1 MPLSWNEIRDR
12 AVAFSREWKD
22 ETSEDAEA
30 KTFWDE
36 FFHVFG
42 ITRRRVASFEKPA
55 IKSDGKGGF
64 IDLLWK
70 GVLLVEHKSR
80 GRDLDRAFNQATDYF
95 HGLKERDLPRYVVVS
110 DFARIRLYD
119 LDSDEDPIE
128 FPLKE
133 LHKNIR
139 LFGFIAG
146 YQTKSYPPQ
155 DQANIEAAEK
165 LGKLHDLLKDAGYE
179 GHPLELFLVRILFCL
194 FAEDNAIFERQQF
207 REWIEQRTAE
217 DGSDL
222 GPLLAQ
228 LFQVLNTP
236 EDHRQRNLDEHLAAF
251 RYINGKLFEESIP
264 LASLDRRMRE
274 VILECSGLDW
284 SRISPAIFGALF
296 QSIMDKNARRNL
308 GAHYTSEPN
317 ILKALQPLFLDSLH
331 VEFERVRRD
340 SKRLGEF
347 HAKLRTIRVLDP
359 ACGCGNFLVIAYRE
373 LRLLE
378 LDVLREIFKHTLEG
392 QLTVSTIVFVDVDQ
406 FYGIEIEEFPVQIA
420 QVALWMTDH
429 QMNQLVSAEFG
440 QYFARLPLKKA
451 PSIVHGN
458 ALQLDWKEIVAPK
471 DLSYIVGNPPFVG
484 AMVMSDAQRKDVATV
499 FSGVKGAGILDYVA
513 GWYLKAAEF
522 VTAGKLPDSIRCAF
536 VSTNSIAQGE
546 QVGVLWRILFRF
558 GIKIDFAHRTFRW
571 TNEAKGMAAVHCVI
585 VGFGVGDIDRKTIFE
600 YESING
606 EPHAIPARTINPNLV
621 EGPDVL
627 LENRNTPICNVPGMK
642 FGSMPRDGGHLI
654 LSSDERKEIISREPE
669 ARKFIRPYTGAEEFL
684 NGGRRYCLWLTDISP
699 SELRGMPIVLERLK
713 AVKQYRLASRAAS
726 TRKAANSPGAFVQLA
741 QPKKRYLLVPRV
753 SSERRAYIPMDFMT
767 ATVIAN
773 DQVLTIEGAQAYH
786 FGVLTSGMH
795 MAWVRSTCGRLKSD
809 YRYSKDIVY
818 NNFPWPE
825 PTPKQRTT
833 IESAAQAV
841 LDERARHPDATL
853 ADLYDPLSMP
863 PDLVKA
869 HHALD
874 RAVDAA
880 YGKTNFAS
888 AAERVAFLFTLY
900 EKLTSLFPTEKK
912 HRKRRA

>member
-30 KTFWDE
+30 KTFWDD

-80 GRDLDRAFNQATDYF
+80 GRDLDRAFHQATDYF

-139 LFGFIAG
+139 SFGFIAG

-155 DQANIEAAEK
+155 DQANIDAAEK

-222 GPLLAQ
+222 GPLLGQ
-228 LFQVLNTP
+228 LFQTLNTP
-236 EDHRQRNLDEHLAAF
+236 EDQRQRNLDEHLAAF

-264 LASLDRRMRE
+264 LASLDRPMRE

-296 QSIMDKNARRNL
+296 QSIKNKKARRNL
-308 GAHYTSEPN
+308 GEHYTSETN
-317 ILKALQPLFLDSLH
+317 ILKALQPLFLDSLRA
-331 VEFERVRRD
+331 EFERVRRD
-340 SKRLGEF
+340 SKRLGDF
-347 HAKLRTIRVLDP
+347 HEKLRTIRILDP

-406 FYGIEIEEFPVQIA
+406 FYGIEIEEFPAQIA

-440 QYFARLPLKKA
+440 QYFARLPLKKS
-451 PSIVHGN
+451 PSIINDN
-458 ALQLDWKEIVAPK
+458 ALRRDWSEIVAPK
-471 DLSYIVGNPPFVG
+471 ALSYIVGNPPFG
-484 AMVMSDAQRKDVATV
+484 GKHYQGKKQKAELVAV
-499 FSGVKGAGILDYVA
+499 FSGLKSASDLDYVA
-513 GWYLKAAEF
+513 AWHRKASDF
-522 VTAGKLPDSIRCAF
+522 MTANETIRAAL
-536 VSTNSIAQGE
+536 VSTNSITQGE
-546 QVGVLWRILFRF
+546 QVSILWPDLLHRGV
-558 GIKIDFAHRTFRW
+558 KIHFAHRTFQW
-571 TNEAKGMAAVHCVI
+571 SSEARGKAAVHCVI
-585 VGFGVGDIDRKTIFE
+585 IGFALHSTTEKWLFE
-600 YESING
+600 YETLKS
-606 EPHAIPARTINPNLV
+606 EPHQIKVANINPYLIEAGDLV
-621 EGPDVL
+621 VTKRRKPLCAVPDMRYG
-627 LENRNTPICNVPGMK
+627 NKPTD
-642 FGSMPRDGGHLI
+642 DGNLI
-654 LSSDERKEIISREPE
+654 LSEDEMNSLVAKDSRIK
-669 ARKFIRPYTGAEEFL
+669 KFIRPYL
-684 NGGRRYCLWLTDISP
+684 
-699 SELRGMPIVLERLK
+699 EL
-713 AVKQYRLASRAAS
+713 
-726 TRKAANSPGAFVQLA
+726 
-741 QPKKRYLLVPRV
+741 
-753 SSERRAYIPMDFMT
+753 
-767 ATVIAN
+767 
-773 DQVLTIEGAQAYH
+773 
-786 FGVLTSGMH
+786 
-795 MAWVRSTCGRLKSD
+795 
-809 YRYSKDIVY
+809 
-818 NNFPWPE
+818 
-825 PTPKQRTT
+825 
-833 IESAAQAV
+833 
-841 LDERARHPDATL
+841 
-853 ADLYDPLSMP
+853 
-863 PDLVKA
+863 
-869 HHALD
+869 
-874 RAVDAA
+874 
-880 YGKTNFAS
+880 
-888 AAERVAFLFTLY
+888 VA
-900 EKLTSLFPTEKK
+900 
-912 HRKRRA
+912 